1 MKKPYILFAAG
12 LVVLILAFTFTQS
25 YLTKLETDTKSAIN
39 GPVTKGDLA
48 DLREEV
54 GEKLSEQQ
62 QHFLARLDSLEQ
74 RIRTGAPED
83 TVSVESI
90 VAKPKPIEKPAVT
103 PAQGTTSASS
113 MPEKSGVKS
122 AAEVE
127 EKPLPS
133 APSEMENVIYARYA
147 KARWALAPNLTT
159 YELNTAKTNIM
170 AEIGK
175 DYDLS
180 AEEILQVIDKVYEYR
195 KALRNK

>member
-1 MKKPYILFAAG
+1 MKKPYLLFAAG

-25 YLTKLETDTKSAIN
+25 YLTKLEDDTKSAIN

-62 QHFLARLDSLEQ
+62 QFILARLDSLEQ
-74 RIRTGAPED
+74 RIRTGTPED
-83 TVSVESI
+83 TVSVEPI
-90 VAKPKPIEKPAVT
+90 VAKPKPVEKPATVSNQEAAKAT
-103 PAQGTTSASS
+103 PESTDIGTDSA
-113 MPEKSGVKS
+113 VN
-122 AAEVE
+122 AET
-127 EKPLPS
+127 KALPTLPS
-133 APSEMENVIYARYA
+133 DMENVIYARYA
-147 KARWALAPNLTT
+147 KARWALAPNLTS

-175 DYDLS
+175 DYDMS

-195 KALRNK
+195 KALRSK